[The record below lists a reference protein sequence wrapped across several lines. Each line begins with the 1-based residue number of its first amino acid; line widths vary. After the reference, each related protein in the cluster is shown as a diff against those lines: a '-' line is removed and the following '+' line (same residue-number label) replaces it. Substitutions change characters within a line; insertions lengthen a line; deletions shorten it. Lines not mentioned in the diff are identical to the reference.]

1 MKKSV
6 AEADRIF
13 MMRPLSV
20 EEGVV
25 NGMNVSDTWEEL
37 LWIIV

>member
-13 MMRPLSV
+13 MMRSLSV
-20 EEGVV
+20 EEGV